1 MSVAHENARRIISD
15 ILGKQN
21 IERVWF
27 VGCGGS
33 LTGFWPGNTFWTV
46 KRQNWLSVISPVMNL
61 STPRQKH

>member
-33 LTGFWPGNTFWTV
+33 LTGFWPGKYF
-46 KRQNWLSVISPVMNL
+46 LDCEA
-61 STPRQKH
+61 